1 MEFLSS
7 EQVQQTLHISRPT
20 LYLWVRKGKLKAQRA
35 GRALLF
41 RNADVAALVRP
52 AHERAT
58 QPPMS
63 REEALALLLNR
74 QGTGTVLPPYTRE
87 EIHERHPPGQ

>member
-41 RNADVAALVRP
+41 REEDVQALVQP
-52 AHERAT
+52 AGAAKE
-58 QPPMS
+58 QPRMTK
-63 REEALALLLNR
+63 EEALAALLNR
-74 QGTGTVLPPYTRE
+74 QATGTVLLPYTRE
-87 EIHERHPPGQ
+87 ELHERHPPGQ